1 MNLMN
6 HLDVVP
12 LFHLNPLNDME
23 ELNYQD
29 NVDQNVLVLHSV
41 DLTNDVEDSYSKKE
55 IFQNGF
61 EKKKTYLNL
70 RHFW

>member
-1 MNLMN
+1 
-6 HLDVVP
+6 
-12 LFHLNPLNDME
+12 ME